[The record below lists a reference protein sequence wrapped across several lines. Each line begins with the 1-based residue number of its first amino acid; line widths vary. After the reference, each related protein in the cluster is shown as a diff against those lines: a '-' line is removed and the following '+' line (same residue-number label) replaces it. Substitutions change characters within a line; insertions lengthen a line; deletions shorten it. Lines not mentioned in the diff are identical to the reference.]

1 MCVKLNQILSHAYKR
16 LSTARA
22 LRQSTTELVKAVTE
36 LDQEVTTFKQSVEH
50 LVSLDEPLD
59 EQRILPTMPVFQLLM
74 IHFLYYGL
82 LFEIHGHLMLPW
94 FDRTMI
100 KQLEAFRSQVDH
112 SCAIVAKTAR
122 AAILATRLVRLD
134 ANCPVL

>member
-74 IHFLYYGL
+74 IHFCTTDCCSR
-82 LFEIHGHLMLPW
+82 FMAI
-94 FDRTMI
+94 
-100 KQLEAFRSQVDH
+100 
-112 SCAIVAKTAR
+112 SCYPGST
-122 AAILATRLVRLD
+122 VR
-134 ANCPVL
+134 